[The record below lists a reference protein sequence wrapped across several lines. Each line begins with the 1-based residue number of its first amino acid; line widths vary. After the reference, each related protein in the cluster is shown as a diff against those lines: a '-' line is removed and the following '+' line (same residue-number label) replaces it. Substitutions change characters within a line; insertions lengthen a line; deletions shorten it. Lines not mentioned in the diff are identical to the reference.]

1 MINLSLEESQVR
13 MLIDILERTLA
24 DLSYEIGNTATYD
37 FKEQLK
43 ERRIELNK
51 ILEIF
56 QASL

>member
-1 MINLSLEESQVR
+1 MINLSLEENHVR

-24 DLSYEIGNTATYD
+24 DLSYEIGDTDTYD

-43 ERRIELNK
+43 ERRIELNR